1 MQRSL
6 AHHFT
11 TMAYNNEW
19 ANHRLLSAA
28 LQLSQVAFRA
38 STRTSFFPSICAT
51 LNHNLTV
58 DWLYVDALE
67 RAQRGEPENPE
78 PGRFF
83 QPAEPFTD
91 CGALMSAQREVDG
104 RLITLSRSLDDVA
117 LEKPVAIKRATGI
130 QRESTERILA
140 HLFQHQIHHRGQAHA
155 MLAGTGVAPPQLD
168 EFFCANEAHLRAA
181 DLAALGRSED
191 EIWATSSYETKKT

>member
-1 MQRSL
+1 MQSGL
-6 AHHFT
+6 THHFT

-28 LQLSQVAFRA
+28 LKLSAVAFRA
-38 STRTSFFPSICAT
+38 HTRTSFFPSICAT
-51 LNHNLTV
+51 LNHNVTV

-67 RAQRGEPENPE
+67 RAHRGEPENPA

-83 QPAEPFTD
+83 DPEEPFTE
-91 CGALMSAQREVDG
+91 CAALIAAQRAADRRLVEFCRALGDDG
-104 RLITLSRSLDDVA
+104 LQ
-117 LEKPVAIKRATGI
+117 KPVAIKRATGTKL
-130 QRESTERILA
+130 ETTERILA

-155 MLAGTGVAPPQLD
+155 MLAGTDAAPPQLD

-181 DLAALGRSED
+181 DLAALGRSER
-191 EIWATSSYETKKT
+191 EIWGQPPR